1 MMMINKKKISLVVFL
16 LLSLSLSSVLFSF
29 FISSLTL
36 FFSLALSFFLFEKR
50 KFSKKNI
57 KFFLIISVPFWL
69 TLVSLVFSYDVENA
83 ISILVKRLPI
93 FLVPFIGILACEN
106 IQKKDF
112 MSFFW
117 VLLIGFSL
125 VNFYGLVKGFVFY
138 LEKDSFF
145 DSKNLFYIYPTQHV
159 YLATYNIFVL
169 VSSIFLYS
177 KIKTQFKTI
186 FIVLNCVLIL
196 SFIFLSS
203 KMALITLIICL
214 VLIFFS
220 KFNTRNAVLY
230 SIILFF
236 LVLLMFIIF
245 EPFLDRIKSLVSGPD
260 PRVTIWGCVL
270 EKIRINNYLNFIPI
284 GDYQKHLDYCYY
296 QKEFKFYLDG
306 YNTHNQF
313 LEIWLTNGLLGLI
326 VYMSSLFS
334 LFKYSI
340 KAKKKIMSYFLII
353 TILFSLTET
362 IFQRQYGIMFYSVLL
377 TVFVFSPF
385 EFSE

>member
-1 MMMINKKKISLVVFL
+1 MINKKK
-16 LLSLSLSSVLFSF
+16 LSLIIFWLLALSLCSVLFSF

-36 FFSLALSFFLFEKR
+36 FFSVILSLFLFEKR

-57 KFFLIISVPFWL
+57 KLFLIISVPFWL
-69 TLVSLVFSYDVENA
+69 TLVSLFFSYDVQNA
-83 ISILVKRLPI
+83 TSILVKRLPI
-93 FLVPFIGILACEN
+93 LLVPFVGILVFEY
-106 IQKKDF
+106 IQKKDII
-112 MSFFW
+112 SFFW
-117 VLLIGFSL
+117 ALLIGFSL

-138 LEKDSFF
+138 LEKNSFF
-145 DSKNLFYIYPTQHV
+145 DSKYLFYIYPAQHV
-159 YLATYNIFVL
+159 YLATYITFTL

-186 FIVLNCVLIL
+186 FIFLNCVLIL

-203 KMALITLIICL
+203 KMALITLILSL

-220 KFNTRNAVLY
+220 KFSIRNTIFF

-236 LVLLMFIIF
+236 LVVLMLVIF
-245 EPFLDRIKSLVSGPD
+245 DPFFDRIKTLALGLD
-260 PRVTIWGCVL
+260 PRVIIWDCVL
-270 EKIRINNYLNFIPI
+270 EKIRINNYLYFIPI

-296 QKEFKFYLDG
+296 QKGFKFSLDG

-326 VYMSSLFS
+326 IYMSSLFS

-340 KAKKKIMSYFLII
+340 NSKKVIMSYFLII
-353 TILFSLTET
+353 ITLFNFTET
-362 IFQRQYGIMFYSVLL
+362 IFQRQYGIMFYSILI
-377 TVFVFSPF
+377 TVFVFSPL
-385 EFSE
+385 ESSK